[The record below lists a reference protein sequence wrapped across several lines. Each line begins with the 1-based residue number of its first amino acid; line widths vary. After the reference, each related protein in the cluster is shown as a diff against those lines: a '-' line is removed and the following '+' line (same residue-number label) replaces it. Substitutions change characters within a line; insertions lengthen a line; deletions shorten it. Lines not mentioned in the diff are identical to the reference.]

1 MVGLCPPL
9 PWPEG
14 RVYGRPSR
22 HRAQGERSLSEGA
35 APYRQHGI
43 LLTLSSHQP
52 APSTSNQAWGGRYS
66 EGPSAIMQAINA
78 SIGFDRK
85 LWRQDIRGSLAHA
98 AMLKHVGIISADDEA
113 AIRDGLNQIA
123 AEIEAGEFTFSE
135 ALEDIHM
142 NVEARLTERIGE
154 AGKRLHTGRSRND
167 QVALDMRLWVRD
179 AIDGIDGQ
187 IADLMRALVDRA
199 DEHAATVMPGFTH
212 LQPAQPTTLG
222 HHLLAY
228 VEMLG
233 RDRARL
239 ADCRAR
245 MNESPLG
252 AAALCGTGFPIDRH
266 MTAAALGFDQ
276 PMRNSLD
283 AVASRDFSLE
293 FLSTATICGTHLSRF
308 AEEIVLWT
316 NPYFGF
322 VKLSD
327 AFTTGSSI
335 MPQKRNPDAAE
346 LVRAKV
352 GRIAGALVGLMT
364 VMKGLPLTYG
374 KDMQEDK
381 EGLFDATEALALGL
395 AATAGMV
402 RDMQPDGARLKAAAG
417 AGFSTAT
424 DLADWL
430 VRELRLPFRDAHHVT
445 GRLVAKAD
453 AKGID
458 LSGLSL
464 EEMQAEEPR
473 IHNGIYSVLTVE
485 ASVASRT
492 SYGGTAPVNVRR
504 MAGEWRERLK

>member
-1 MVGLCPPL
+1 MSTQQ
-9 PWPEG
+9 
-14 RVYGRPSR
+14 RS
-22 HRAQGERSLSEGA
+22 QG
-35 APYRQHGI
+35 
-43 LLTLSSHQP
+43 
-52 APSTSNQAWGGRYS
+52 NQQWGGRYS
-66 EGPSAIMQAINA
+66 GGPSAIMEAINA

-85 LWRQDIRGSLAHA
+85 MWRQDIRGSLAHA
-98 AMLKHVGIISADDEA
+98 AMLRHVGIISADDEA
-113 AIRDGLNQIA
+113 AIKEGLNAIG
-123 AEIEAGEFTFSE
+123 AEIEAGEFPFSE

-142 NVEARLTERIGE
+142 NIEARLTERVGE
-154 AGKRLHTGRSRND
+154 AGKRLHTARSRND
-167 QVALDMRLWVRD
+167 QVALDVRLWVRD
-179 AIDGIDGQ
+179 AIDGLDGQ
-187 IADLMRALVDRA
+187 IADVMQALVERA

-233 RDRARL
+233 RDRSRL
-239 ADCRAR
+239 GDCRAR

-266 MTAAALGFDQ
+266 MTAHALGFDG
-276 PMRNSLD
+276 PTRNSLD
-283 AVASRDFSLE
+283 AVASRDFALE
-293 FLSTATICGTHLSRF
+293 FLSTLAICGTHLSRF
-308 AEEIVLWT
+308 AEEVVLWT

-327 AFTTGSSI
+327 AYTTGSSI

-352 GRIAGALVGLMT
+352 GRVSGALVGLLT
-364 VMKGLPLTYG
+364 VMKGLPMTYG

-381 EGLFDATEALALGL
+381 EGIFDAAETMALSL

-402 RDMQPDGARLKAAAG
+402 RDMKPDAARLREAAG
-417 AGFSTAT
+417 ASFSTAT

-430 VRELRLPFRDAHHVT
+430 VRELRMPFRDAHHVT
-445 GRLVAKAD
+445 GRLVAKAE
-453 AKGID
+453 AKNVD
-458 LSGLSL
+458 LAGLSL
-464 EEMQAEEPR
+464 DEMQAEEPR
-473 IHNGIYSVLTVE
+473 IHNGIFQVLSVE

-504 MAGEWRERLK
+504 MAAEWRERLA